1 MSDAN
6 ALYTEDPSK
15 LQPPRVLIDYVP
27 LALLLNSIL
36 QAFNEL
42 RKCCP
47 QSLQTPIST
56 ALFNALNHVV
66 DLTVSVINAAKPED
80 KKVYAEFCRV
90 SLSFV
95 KSRIWSTL

>member
-1 MSDAN
+1 M
-6 ALYTEDPSK
+6 
-15 LQPPRVLIDYVP
+15 QPPRVLIDYVP
-27 LALLLNSIL
+27 LAVLLNAIL

-66 DLTVSVINAAKPED
+66 DLIGNVTDNAKPED
-80 KKVYAEFCRV
+80 KKGFAEFCRV
-90 SLSFV
+90 SA
-95 KSRIWSTL
+95 